1 MLHQIYLFKSKKL
14 IKAYDS
20 SWISTSGKEIAIF
33 EKELS
38 NYVGSK
44 YAVACNSGTSALH
57 IAIKVAGILPIEVM
71 VPSLTFA
78 STVNTIIY
86 NGARPIFFNCDKF
99 LNININDVKNF
110 LENFTYFKNGS
121 SYNKKTGRKISAIV
135 PVHMYGNAS
144 NIFEI
149 DNLLKERKIKIIEDA
164 AESLGSRY
172 LYSKYK
178 NKFTGNIG
186 SIGIFSFNANKIITW
201 KRGMIVTNNRSY
213 AEELIF

>member
-1 MLHQIYLFKSKKL
+1 M
-14 IKAYDS
+14 IKAFDS

-57 IAIKVAGILPIEVM
+57 IAIKVAGILPDDEVM

-121 SYNKKTGRKISAIV
+121 SYNKKLKKISAIV

-149 DNLLKERKIKIIEDA
+149 DNLLKRKLKQ
-164 AESLGSRY
+164 LKMQQR
-172 LYSKYK
+172 
-178 NKFTGNIG
+178 
-186 SIGIFSFNANKIITW
+186 
-201 KRGMIVTNNRSY
+201 V
-213 AEELIF
+213 